1 MNNDARLD
9 QKRKAQLRCARD
21 LIIGLFMRVEQ
32 SGVLSKDG
40 GVQTAVGDSRS
51 RALTPRVPAR

>member
-1 MNNDARLD
+1 MNNDTRLD

-32 SGVLSKDG
+32 SGLLSKDG
-40 GVQTAVGDSRS
+40 GVQTTVTDPRS
-51 RALTPRVPAR
+51 KAQAGRFR